1 MDILTFSIV
10 ISILVCGGFAAY
22 YFLKPSKKHRTDSV
36 YTDALNAMV
45 RGEKGNAIRLL
56 RTVVKQDS
64 DHVDA
69 YLQLGNIMRE
79 ENPQQAVKIHQSL
92 TVRPGLLEQFRI
104 ELHKALALDYNQA
117 GAQNLAKREAEQLL
131 RVDRRNLWALEFLLE
146 IAEKERTWAQAVKLI
161 KMIQKIRNIQDKSQ
175 LGKFQVYEG
184 MDKLEGGDRK
194 GAFSALKKAIKIAPD
209 LGLPYL
215 RLGDLYALERDL
227 IKAIENWER
236 FAFLTPAE
244 SSRVYIKIESALFDL
259 GRFSEVENFYQKVI
273 EKDPANLEALTKLA
287 NVLEEKGENKSA
299 LNLVEGA
306 LAQNNDSLHAR
317 LMKLKL
323 SLHQVTPSELGHQ
336 IDIMIDILTEK
347 NDGT

>member
-117 GAQNLAKREAEQLL
+117 GDQNLAKREAEQLL

-194 GAFSALKKAIKIAPD
+194 GAFAALKKAIKIAPD
-209 LGLPYL
+209 L
-215 RLGDLYALERDL
+215 
-227 IKAIENWER
+227 
-236 FAFLTPAE
+236 
-244 SSRVYIKIESALFDL
+244 
-259 GRFSEVENFYQKVI
+259 
-273 EKDPANLEALTKLA
+273 
-287 NVLEEKGENKSA
+287 
-299 LNLVEGA
+299 
-306 LAQNNDSLHAR
+306 
-317 LMKLKL
+317 
-323 SLHQVTPSELGHQ
+323 
-336 IDIMIDILTEK
+336 
-347 NDGT
+347 